1 MTENFPPINVRHRT
15 IGPGSSKNT
24 EKDKCQKD
32 YMLALTFKLQKIE
45 DKNQTWKEARG
56 IKHLIYRAA
65 KTSITS
71 DFSQE
76 NT

>member
-1 MTENFPPINVRHRT
+1 
-15 IGPGSSKNT
+15 
-24 EKDKCQKD
+24 
-32 YMLALTFKLQKIE
+32 MLALTFKLQKIE